1 MNVRMVKKLLSL
13 KNECKV
19 HTLTHTLINAFH
31 TLMKVERVSRAR
43 ARPKYRDKMRQR
55 QRKPK

>member
-1 MNVRMVKKLLSL
+1 MVKKLLSL